1 MRFYIDFTEV
11 EALKELNKK
20 ETQIFFKSGN
30 IIVVDRSY
38 DEVIEAMKKTLLS
51 RG

>member
-1 MRFYIDFTEV
+1 MRFYIDFTQV

-38 DEVIEAMKKTLLS
+38 DEVLKAMKEVLS